1 MSERMAKVSRNIQDE
16 IREMLQ
22 EPKQDNAWRER
33 FVTLVREL
41 VK

>member
-1 MSERMAKVSRNIQDE
+1 MSERTANISRNVQNE

-33 FVTLVREL
+33 FVALVREL

>member
-1 MSERMAKVSRNIQDE
+1 MSAKTSRNIVDE
-16 IREMLQ
+16 VREMLQ

-33 FVTLVREL
+33 FVALVREL

>member
-1 MSERMAKVSRNIQDE
+1 MSERTAKVSRNIQDE
-16 IREMLQ
+16 VRKMLQ